1 MNEVFYPFVEFDF
14 MRRALVGSLIL
25 SLSAAPVGVFMVLRR
40 ISLMGDAL
48 SHAVLPGVAI
58 GYLVAG
64 LSVAAMALG
73 GLLAGCLVA
82 LASGLSS
89 RWSSV
94 PEDRNLAAWYLIALA
109 LGVFLISVRGGSV
122 DLMHVLFG
130 AALGLGD
137 AALVWV
143 GATATV
149 TIWVLLMLFRPLVL
163 DSVDASS
170 LSNQGGWGW
179 LTHGAF
185 VVLIVLNLVAG
196 LHAMGTLMAVG
207 LMILPGTI
215 ASYWCQRLDA
225 LLVVAIVLAGLASVA
240 GLLGSFYADWPTSPT
255 IILGLGIAY
264 LLSVLVGRRQG
275 LVRILWLRAVQ
286 TEKSMELQK

>member
-1 MNEVFYPFVEFDF
+1 MIEVFYPFVEFDF
-14 MRRALVGSLIL
+14 MRRALAGCLIL

-64 LSVAAMALG
+64 LSVVAMALG

-89 RWSSV
+89 RWSAV
-94 PEDRNLAAWYLIALA
+94 PEDRNLAALYLCALA

-137 AALVWV
+137 AALIWV
-143 GATATV
+143 AGTATV
-149 TIWVLLMLFRPLVL
+149 TVWVLLMLFRPLVL
-163 DSVDASS
+163 DSVDPGS
-170 LSNQGGWGW
+170 LSGQGGWGF
-179 LTHGAF
+179 LTHAALM
-185 VVLIVLNLVAG
+185 VLIVLNLVAG

-215 ASYWCQRLDA
+215 AGYWCRRLDA
-225 LLVVAIVLAGLASVA
+225 LLAMAVTLAGLASMV

-255 IILGLGIAY
+255 IILVLGSVY
-264 LLSVLVGRRQG
+264 LFSVLLGRRQG
-275 LVRILWLRAVQ
+275 LVRVIRHRAVQ
-286 TEKSMELQK
+286 SRESLES

>member
-1 MNEVFYPFVEFDF
+1 VIDLFFPFVEFDF

-58 GYLVAG
+58 GYLLAG

-73 GLLAGCLVA
+73 GLVAGCLVA

-89 RWSSV
+89 RWSRV
-94 PEDRNLAAWYLIALA
+94 PEDRNLAAWYLCALA

-143 GATATV
+143 ACTATV
-149 TIWVLLMLFRPLVL
+149 TVWVLLLLIRPLVL
-163 DSVDASS
+163 DSVDPDS
-170 LSNQGGWGW
+170 LRGQGGWGPIIHAI
-179 LTHGAF
+179 LM
-185 VVLIVLNLVAG
+185 VLIVLNLVAG

-215 ASYWCQRLDA
+215 AGYWCRRLDA
-225 LLVVAIVLAGLASVA
+225 LMVMAVVLAGLASML

-255 IILGLGIAY
+255 IILVLGVAY
-264 LLSVLVGRRQG
+264 LISVLLGRRQG
-275 LVRILWLRAVQ
+275 LVRVVWRRAVQ
-286 TEKSMELQK
+286 SRDSMESMT

>member
-1 MNEVFYPFVEFDF
+1 MTDLLYPFVEFDF
-14 MRRALVGSLIL
+14 MRRALAGSLII

-64 LSVAAMALG
+64 LSVTAMALG

-89 RWSSV
+89 RWSTV

-143 GATATV
+143 GATATA
-149 TIWVLLMLFRPLVL
+149 TIWVLLMLFRPLVF
-163 DSVDASS
+163 DSVDPGS
-170 LSNQGGWGW
+170 LS
-179 LTHGAF
+179 
-185 VVLIVLNLVAG
+185 
-196 LHAMGTLMAVG
+196 VG

-215 ASYWCQRLDA
+215 ASYWCQRLDS
-225 LLVVAIVLAGLASVA
+225 LLVMAVALAGLASVA

-255 IILGLGIAY
+255 VILGLGIAY
-264 LLSVLVGRRQG
+264 LLSVLLGRRQG
-275 LVRILWLRAVQ
+275 LVRALWFRAVQ
-286 TEKSMELQK
+286 TKQSKELRK